1 MTLQRDTLC
10 FIGAYH
16 GVTTASDEVST
27 TLNDNPRSL
36 ETRSPWIHLLPMPN
50 LYRGQ
55 FRLPLGTLRI
65 LHNETVGGRIQAQQK
80 DLSLQLGYR
89 YAEQAVA
96 KIHDLISAGTFSES
110 KKYKYP
116 LDCPSNNYVQARP
129 R

>member
-55 FRLPLGTLRI
+55 FRLALGTLRI
-65 LHNETVGGRIQAQQK
+65 LHDETVGVRMKAQQK
-80 DLSLQLGYR
+80 DLSLQLGYH

-96 KIHDLISAGTFSES
+96 KIHDLITAGIYTDIETISVS
-110 KKYKYP
+110 I
-116 LDCPSNNYVQARP
+116 LHWPSNNYV
-129 R
+129 